1 MFAFPNS
8 RIPVYD
14 FVNTGEGTFFKDLGR
29 FEVEIDFATYS
40 FLESKLQG
48 WMDIVAYRDAV

>member
-1 MFAFPNS
+1 MSVIRICIIHMFAFPNS

-29 FEVEIDFATYS
+29 FNVEIDFATQV
-40 FLESKLQG
+40 LLKSKL
-48 WMDIVAYRDAV
+48 